1 MQSKDITDFK
11 RNGYI
16 LFSNKNIEYKIK
28 VFEDSLKKNFL
39 SKFNKKEKKS
49 NLNLIKRISGDLNVF
64 DVLHDVYLIKK
75 IQQLSLSYPVQSGP
89 IVTHYTSTNSIS
101 NSFGLPYHQ
110 DWPSMASSKNS
121 LIVWFNVNNFE
132 KDLGHGIEVLPKSH
146 KKIFR
151 GKSTN
156 KGYEI
161 FNSEIKNFKN
171 EIIIPKYEVLIMS
184 SYLVHRSYIDKQ
196 LDESYWRLGVSTRF
210 DDLNCVFWKKN
221 DYSSAYG
228 NIVDRNLFKKL
239 KF

>member
-64 DVLHDVYLIKK
+64 DVLHDVSLIKK

-156 KGYEI
+156 KGY
-161 FNSEIKNFKN
+161 
-171 EIIIPKYEVLIMS
+171 
-184 SYLVHRSYIDKQ
+184 
-196 LDESYWRLGVSTRF
+196 
-210 DDLNCVFWKKN
+210 
-221 DYSSAYG
+221 
-228 NIVDRNLFKKL
+228 
-239 KF
+239 